1 MHLLLPKTLLLCVI
15 VATLSGCGSL
25 SYYLGAINGHAEIL
39 NRQRPISEV
48 IADPDTSEALREA
61 LLDIQQTRRF
71 AVEALQ
77 LPDNDSYRYY
87 ANIERDYAVWNVI
100 ATPAL
105 SIEPRQWCFLFAG
118 CLNYRGY
125 FSQNKAQNY
134 AERLQQ
140 QGYDTYVAGARAYS
154 TLGWFDDP
162 LLNTM
167 LLRDEARRV
176 GIVFHEL
183 AHQKLY
189 LANDP
194 IFNES
199 FAVFIEQEGVKR
211 WFTARGH
218 HEEADRYQQTLER
231 RARFHALLLE
241 TRRKL
246 AQLYASEQPESIKH
260 AHKQRIFTQLTQN
273 YRRLKQQW
281 QGYDAYDAWMQQPLN
296 NAHLALIATY
306 REQVE
311 LLEHLL
317 ERLGG
322 DLTAFYAE
330 VQRLGKLSREE
341 RNKELLNRAD

>member
-1 MHLLLPKTLLLCVI
+1 MRLLLHKTLLLCVI
-15 VATLSGCGSL
+15 VTTLSGCGSL

-48 IADPDTSEALREA
+48 IADPDTSEALRDA

-87 ANIERDYAVWNVI
+87 ANIERDYVVWNVI

-118 CLNYRGY
+118 CLNYRGH
-125 FSQNKAQNY
+125 FHEDKAQNY

-167 LLRDEARRV
+167 LLRDEASRV

-189 LANDP
+189 IANDP

-211 WFTARGH
+211 WFAAQGRH
-218 HEEADRYQQTLER
+218 AEAERYQQTLEQR
-231 RARFHALLLE
+231 TRFYKLLLA
-241 TRRKL
+241 TRKKL
-246 AQLYASEQPESIKH
+246 AQLYAGEQSDSIKH
-260 AHKQRIFTQLTQN
+260 AHKQRLFVELKQD
-273 YRRLKQQW
+273 YRQLKQQW
-281 QGYDAYDAWMQQPLN
+281 PSYDVYDTWMQQPLN

-311 LLEHLL
+311 MFEHLL
-317 ERLGG
+317 YRVGG

-330 VQRLGKLSREE
+330 VQRLGRLSRDE
-341 RNKELLNRAD
+341 RKKELLNSAE